1 MQNSSATD
9 LLKNQIV
16 DNQKLIDQLNADLN
30 RKAQEVQIFQEIST
44 EINNTLDLDSILNKM
59 LSLLDKTFEFRH
71 SMVLLI
77 DENVDDILRVAASYG
92 YDTDGIGA
100 EVKIGEGIIGVVAKR
115 KKLMRMG
122 NIGVQRA
129 YINTVKS
136 QMAVAGQE
144 MKADIKLPG
153 LYNVESQVAIP
164 LLLDNNLVGVLAV
177 ESEKTNVFDSRD
189 ELIITILA
197 NQAASAIEKARAHQ
211 KLKHINENLEDLV
224 FERTR
229 QVVLQKDII
238 EEKNKDIMDSI
249 HYAKRIQDSLLPAK
263 SYAEEHAKDHFVLF
277 KPKDVVS
284 GDFYW
289 INKKENKLFFSAID
303 CTGHGVPGAFVSI
316 VAHAGLQR
324 ALVLFSLRTP
334 AEILDKLNENVTEMF
349 SRDNTSTEIKDGMD
363 ITLCALDRDAMKLE
377 FAGANNPMY
386 LMRHG
391 ILTEIKGD
399 KQPIGQYFSRKNFT
413 NQTIDV
419 KKGDVIYLFTDG
431 YADQFGGPKGKKF
444 KYKQFEEILTSN
456 YKLPMS
462 EQAKILDSKFSDW
475 KGSLEQVDDV
485 TVMGVRV

>member
-1 MQNSSATD
+1 MQNLSATD

-59 LSLLDKTFEFRH
+59 LSLLDKTFEFKH
-71 SMVLLI
+71 SMILLS
-77 DENVDDILRVAASYG
+77 DETGEKLFVAASHG
-92 YDTDGIGA
+92 YKSDGIGA
-100 EVKIGEGIIGVVAKR
+100 EVKMGEGIIGVVAKR

-129 YINTVKS
+129 YLNTVKD
-136 QMAVAGQE
+136 QMLAAGQE
-144 MKADIKLPG
+144 MKANLKLPG
-153 LYNVESQVAIP
+153 LENVESQVAIP

-224 FERTR
+224 VERTR
-229 QVVLQKDII
+229 EVVLQKDII

-249 HYAKRIQDSLLPAK
+249 HYAKRIQDALLPAK
-263 SYAEEHAKDHFVLF
+263 SYAEDHAKDHFILF

-289 INKKENKLFFSAID
+289 INQKENKLFFSAID

-316 VAHAGLQR
+316 VAHSGLQR
-324 ALVLFSLRTP
+324 ALILFSLRTP
-334 AEILDKLNENVTEMF
+334 AEILDKLNENITDMF

-386 LMRHG
+386 LLRDG
-391 ILTEIKGD
+391 ILSEIKGD
-399 KQPIGQYFSRKNFT
+399 KQPIGQYFSRKDFT

-419 KKGDVIYLFTDG
+419 KKGDIIYLFTDG

-444 KYKQFEEILTSN
+444 KYKQFEEILTAN
-456 YKLPMS
+456 YKLPMI
-462 EQAKILDSKFSDW
+462 EQAKILDNKFMEW
-475 KGSLEQVDDV
+475 KGTLEQVDDV